1 MTDVARDAGRGRL
14 VDVGPVELWVA
25 DDGPSDGDPVV
36 LLAGA
41 DTPGFRW
48 APSFVDRLAAAGHHV
63 IRYDHRDCGRS
74 TTLGPDAGYLLGDL
88 AADLVA
94 LLDSLGV
101 DDAHLVG
108 RSMGGMIAQVVALDH
123 PDRVASLTLL
133 STTPGV
139 DDDRLP
145 GPDDEFVEKMM
156 RRLYAGPPDDHAG
169 RVEWLVELADHMAGT
184 AYPLDV
190 EAEVVLADAQL
201 RTGWTPESGH
211 GVAAFGS
218 PTRLDRLPEIE
229 QPTMVV
235 HGTADPVL
243 PIEHGRALALG
254 IDGAVYV
261 EVDELGHE
269 APAAFLDELAPSVLH
284 HLRHARQG

>member
-1 MTDVARDAGRGRL
+1 MTDAARDAGRGRL
-14 VDVGPVELWVA
+14 IDVGSVELWVA
-25 DDGPSDGDPVV
+25 DDGAPADDPVV

-41 DTPGFRW
+41 DSPGFRW
-48 APSFVDRLAAAGHHV
+48 APSFVDRLVEAGHHV

-88 AADLVA
+88 ASDLVA
-94 LLDSLGV
+94 LLDSL
-101 DDAHLVG
+101 DIAAAHLVG
-108 RSMGGMIAQVVALDH
+108 RSMGGMVAQVVALDH
-123 PDRVASLTLL
+123 PERVTSLTLL

-145 GPDDEFVEKMM
+145 GPDEAFVETMM
-156 RRLYAGPPDDHAG
+156 RRLYAGPPDDHAD
-169 RVEWLVELADHMAGT
+169 RVEWLVELSGHMAGT
-184 AYPLDV
+184 AYPFDL

-201 RTGWTPESGH
+201 RTGWTAESGH

-218 PTRLDRLPEIE
+218 PSRLDRLREIE

-243 PIEHGRALALG
+243 PVEHGRALALG

-261 EVDELGHE
+261 EVDRLGHE
-269 APAAFLDELAPSVLH
+269 APAAFLDELAPTLVH
-284 HLRHARQG
+284 HFRASREA

>member
-1 MTDVARDAGRGRL
+1 
-14 VDVGPVELWVA
+14 
-25 DDGPSDGDPVV
+25 
-36 LLAGA
+36 
-41 DTPGFRW
+41 
-48 APSFVDRLAAAGHHV
+48 
-63 IRYDHRDCGRS
+63 
-74 TTLGPDAGYLLGDL
+74 
-88 AADLVA
+88 
-94 LLDSLGV
+94 
-101 DDAHLVG
+101 
-108 RSMGGMIAQVVALDH
+108 
-123 PDRVASLTLL
+123 
-133 STTPGV
+133 
-139 DDDRLP
+139 
-145 GPDDEFVEKMM
+145 M
-156 RRLYAGPPDDHAG
+156 RRDHAG

>member
-1 MTDVARDAGRGRL
+1 MTDAARDADRGRL
-14 VDVGPVELWVA
+14 IDVGPVELWV
-25 DDGPSDGDPVV
+25 DDVGPTTGDPVV

-48 APSFVDRLAAAGHHV
+48 APSFVDRLVAGGHRV

-74 TTLGPDAGYLLGDL
+74 TALGSDAGYLLDDL
-88 AADLVA
+88 AADLIA
-94 LLDSLGV
+94 LLDLLEIGS
-101 DDAHLVG
+101 AHLVG
-108 RSMGGMIAQVVALDH
+108 RSMGGMVAQVMALEH
-123 PDRVASLTLL
+123 SDRVASLTLL

-145 GPDDEFVEKMM
+145 GPDEDFVERMM
-156 RRLYAGPPDDHAG
+156 SRLYAGPPDDHTD
-169 RVEWLVELADHMAGT
+169 RVQWLVELSEYMAGT
-184 AYPLDV
+184 AYPLDL
-190 EAEVVLADAQL
+190 EAEVLLADAQL
-201 RTGWTPESGH
+201 RTGWSPDSGH

-218 PTRLDRLPEIE
+218 PSRLDRLGEIQ

-235 HGTADPVL
+235 HGTGDPVL

-261 EVDELGHE
+261 EVDRLGHE
-269 APAAFLDELAPSVLH
+269 APAAFLDELAPSLLH
-284 HLRHARQG
+284 HLAHARRP

>member
-1 MTDVARDAGRGRL
+1 MTDAARDAERGQL
-14 VDVGPVELWVA
+14 VDVGPVELWV
-25 DDGPSDGDPVV
+25 DHNGPPDGDPVV

-48 APSFVDRLAAAGHHV
+48 APSFVDRLVAAGHRV

-74 TTLGPDAGYLLGDL
+74 TLLGTDAGYLLGDL
-88 AADLVA
+88 ASDLVA
-94 LLDSLGV
+94 LLDHFGV

-108 RSMGGMIAQVVALDH
+108 RSMGGMVAQVMALDH
-123 PDRVASLTLL
+123 ADRVASLTLL

-139 DDDRLP
+139 DDERLP
-145 GPDDEFVEKMM
+145 GPDDEFVDKMM
-156 RRLYAGPPDDHAG
+156 RRLYDGPPDDHRG
-169 RVEWLVELADHMAGT
+169 RVEWLVEFAEYVSGT
-184 AYPLDV
+184 AYPLDL

-218 PTRLDRLPEIE
+218 PSRVDRLHEIQ

-243 PIEHGRALALG
+243 PVEHGQALALG
-254 IDGAVYV
+254 IQGAVYV
-261 EVDELGHE
+261 EVDRLGHE
-269 APAAFLDELAPSVLH
+269 APAALLDELAPTVLH
-284 HLRHARQG
+284 HLAASRQA